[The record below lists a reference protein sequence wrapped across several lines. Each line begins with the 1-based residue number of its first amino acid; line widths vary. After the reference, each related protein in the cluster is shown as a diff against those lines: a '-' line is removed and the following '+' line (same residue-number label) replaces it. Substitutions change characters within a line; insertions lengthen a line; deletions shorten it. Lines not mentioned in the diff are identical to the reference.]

1 MKTRHSA
8 SKGAGLVAAACFAL
22 SAFAQNDT
30 KPNNT
35 SEQKPAIL
43 QAPAQTTTSTQPI
56 TSAAIQPR
64 KAPSTAISPW
74 YTEMVKMTKAGI
86 GPQALLAYIDSAGT
100 FNLGA
105 EQIIHL
111 HDLGLPN
118 GLITAMIQHDA
129 DLSSGVL
136 PLPVTAV
143 PSATTKLTAALKTP
157 SVTTNAA
164 PVAAAV
170 QPAPKAPVVA
180 AAGEPPP
187 PEIAIAEDLEANYP
201 ELFDYTPMAPAEPVG
216 FSPVRRPYP
225 VPLTDPI
232 IVVRAPDRMPN
243 VISIEMH

>member
-1 MKTRHSA
+1 MKTRQSA
-8 SKGAGLVAAACFAL
+8 SRGTGLVAAACFAL

-30 KPNNT
+30 KPNSTN
-35 SEQKPAIL
+35 EQKPAVV
-43 QAPAQTTTSTQPI
+43 QTTTSTQPI
-56 TSAAIQPR
+56 TSAVIQPR

-111 HDLGLPN
+111 HDLGMPN

-143 PSATTKLTAALKTP
+143 PSATTKLTAVLKTP
-157 SVTTNAA
+157 SAVTNAA
-164 PVAAAV
+164 PSAAV
-170 QPAPKAPVVA
+170 AQPPAKSPELA
-180 AAGEPPP
+180 AAGEAPP
-187 PEIAIAEDLEANYP
+187 PEIAIEQDLEANYP
-201 ELFDYTPMAPAEPVG
+201 ELFDYTPTTPPEPAG

-232 IVVRAPDRMPN
+232 IMVRAPDRMPN
-243 VISIEMH
+243 VISIQMH